1 MKLLAVDTAT
11 ARLCVGVRNGDQSR
25 SDASTGSAAHARSLP
40 QRVSDLLA
48 AMGLTPKMLD
58 AIVVGVGP
66 GSFSGLRIGMGFAQA
81 MAWALDRPLVPV
93 GSLEAMAAHCL
104 QRNHQAEAVWAA
116 LDARMGSVYAACFG
130 PDGSGELRPRSPVQ
144 EWPAEAFFHARAVDQ
159 RDAANDCR
167 RTWLVG
173 NALGLA
179 QAQAVDAGV
188 WGGRRCGGLAASG
201 AAPVAGC
208 TAACGG
214 PSCQRTRVDPALCAR
229 SRGPDAGAARGR
241 RAARRPVRR

>member
-188 WGGRRCGGLAASG
+188 WGGVDAEALPHPEPLLRLGAMRLAAGHHVS
-201 AAPVAGC
+201 AQALTPLYVRDRVAL
-208 TAACGG
+208 
-214 PSCQRTRVDPALCAR
+214 TRAQ
-229 SRGPDAGAARGR
+229 
-241 RAARRPVRR
+241 RAAGEQLGAP